1 MRYELLGCAWN
12 GHVLVGHRR
21 GHDHPR
27 TTRSWSGPPTTTRGG
42 TAACAATR
50 GCCSRHPVE
59 PTRERPAGRD
69 EIVLPTAGRPLQSRY
84 VLRLIA
90 LTRAFNVLVLLLV
103 LGGVVA
109 VLVNETALRDDL
121 AASASSL
128 QIVFGGQAISQV
140 QSLLAGGAGPL
151 WLIAVGLVVLLALE
165 SAEGIGLWRGTRW
178 GEYLTFVMTTLL
190 LVPEVLELTSSTS
203 PGTIIGM
210 VVNLA
215 VVGYLLVSKRLFGLR
230 GGSAAV
236 AAIRDHDV
244 SWAALRRRLPA
255 AATAC
260 YPARA
265 GVPISVSPASAC
277 GSGSGC
283 RTPRRWVARVRAT

>member
-12 GHVLVGHRR
+12 GHVLVGTDAASISPDDALVVRPADDDARWHRCLR
-21 GHDHPR
+21 CDAWVLLP
-27 TTRSWSGPPTTTRGG
+27 
-42 TAACAATR
+42 A
-50 GCCSRHPVE
+50 PVE
-59 PTRERPAGRD
+59 PTRDRPAGRD
-69 EIVLPTAGRPLQSRY
+69 EIALPLRGRPLQSRY

-151 WLIAVGLVVLLALE
+151 WLIAVGLAVLLALE

-244 SWAALRRRLPA
+244 SWDALRRRLPA
-255 AATAC
+255 ASTR
-260 YPARA
+260 P
-265 GVPISVSPASAC
+265 GQVSRS
-277 GSGSGC
+277 
-283 RTPRRWVARVRAT
+283 R